1 MKNTVEEAIQAL
13 KEGKIII
20 VVDDQDR
27 ENEGDFVALAEHV
40 TPEIINFM
48 AKEGRGLI
56 CTPLTREYAERL
68 QLGEMVARNTD
79 DYGTNFTISIDYKDT
94 HTGISAFER
103 SLTIQ
108 KIIDKTTTASDF
120 NRPGHVFPLIAKEA
134 GVLERQGHTE
144 AAIDLARLA
153 GSEPVSIICEIM
165 NEDGTM
171 ARQKDLE
178 IIAEKHNMP
187 MISIQQLI
195 HYRKRFDKLITREAE
210 IHMPTAHGDF
220 KLVAYTEKYS
230 GKEHVA
236 LFKGKLSP
244 DKPTLVRVH
253 SECLTGDAFGSK
265 RCDCGP
271 QLAKALEEIEK
282 AGHGV
287 LVYMRQEGRGIGLV
301 NKMKAYKLQEEGYD
315 TVEANHQ
322 LGFPDDLRDYAV
334 SVQIL
339 RDLGVGKIHLLTNNP
354 RKMESM
360 KEYGLELVDR
370 KPIEIPPNES
380 NIDYLKTKV
389 EKLDH
394 LLHVDENQGGEV

>member
-1 MKNTVEEAIQAL
+1 
-13 KEGKIII
+13 
-20 VVDDQDR
+20 
-27 ENEGDFVALAEHV
+27 
-40 TPEIINFM
+40 
-48 AKEGRGLI
+48 
-56 CTPLTREYAERL
+56 
-68 QLGEMVARNTD
+68 
-79 DYGTNFTISIDYKDT
+79 
-94 HTGISAFER
+94 
-103 SLTIQ
+103 
-108 KIIDKTTTASDF
+108 
-120 NRPGHVFPLIAKEA
+120 
-134 GVLERQGHTE
+134 
-144 AAIDLARLA
+144 AIDLARLA

-178 IIAEKHNMP
+178 IIAEKHNMQ

-282 AGHGV
+282 A
-287 LVYMRQEGRGIGLV
+287 
-301 NKMKAYKLQEEGYD
+301 
-315 TVEANHQ
+315 
-322 LGFPDDLRDYAV
+322 
-334 SVQIL
+334 
-339 RDLGVGKIHLLTNNP
+339 
-354 RKMESM
+354 
-360 KEYGLELVDR
+360 
-370 KPIEIPPNES
+370 
-380 NIDYLKTKV
+380 
-389 EKLDH
+389 
-394 LLHVDENQGGEV
+394 

>member
-56 CTPLTREYAERL
+56 CTPLTKEYAERL

-120 NRPGHVFPLIAKEA
+120 NRPGHVFPLIAKDA

-187 MISIQQLI
+187 MVSIQQLI

-236 LFKGKLSP
+236 LYKGELSP

-271 QLAKALEEIEK
+271 QLEKALEEIEK

-394 LLHVDENQGGEV
+394 LLHVDEKQGGEE

>member
-56 CTPLTREYAERL
+56 CTPLTKEYAERL

-120 NRPGHVFPLIAKEA
+120 NRPGHVFPLIAKDA

-187 MISIQQLI
+187 MVSIQQLI

-236 LFKGKLSP
+236 LYKGELSP

-271 QLAKALEEIEK
+271 QLEKALEEIEK

-287 LVYMRQEGRGIGLV
+287 LVYMRQEGRG
-301 NKMKAYKLQEEGYD
+301 
-315 TVEANHQ
+315 
-322 LGFPDDLRDYAV
+322 
-334 SVQIL
+334 
-339 RDLGVGKIHLLTNNP
+339 
-354 RKMESM
+354 ESTR
-360 KEYGLELVDR
+360 L
-370 KPIEIPPNES
+370 NS
-380 NIDYLKTKV
+380 SHTS
-389 EKLDH
+389 
-394 LLHVDENQGGEV
+394 